1 MMIAEMVYVHGAV
14 CVQMQ
19 PNLFDVVGSCVLMLG
34 HPFQFDSRS
43 SMHIRGLTKQTHIT
57 GTSCQSI
64 RSTQAKGS
72 EGVRVQFGFDLFSYA
87 YGIGWAIHCQSDVWP
102 WLESLT
108 NFCIFTVQPRL
119 ASTVVVVIIV
129 VVVTMHFFSW
139 FFSLSAPWS
148 TSVCPIP
155 IEYLPIVLR
164 FTRAVYGVSYGR
176 IESAIKICTVS
187 VQCIWSVF
195 CSHAEQL
202 LHISCN
208 IHTLHDTCSTHSG
221 DLK

>member
-1 MMIAEMVYVHGAV
+1 MVNNIGSLTNIGSSNNTQQKHKLCDVVEMMIAEMVYVHGAV

-102 WLESLT
+102 
-108 NFCIFTVQPRL
+108 
-119 ASTVVVVIIV
+119 
-129 VVVTMHFFSW
+129 
-139 FFSLSAPWS
+139 
-148 TSVCPIP
+148 
-155 IEYLPIVLR
+155 
-164 FTRAVYGVSYGR
+164 
-176 IESAIKICTVS
+176 
-187 VQCIWSVF
+187 
-195 CSHAEQL
+195 
-202 LHISCN
+202 
-208 IHTLHDTCSTHSG
+208 
-221 DLK
+221 